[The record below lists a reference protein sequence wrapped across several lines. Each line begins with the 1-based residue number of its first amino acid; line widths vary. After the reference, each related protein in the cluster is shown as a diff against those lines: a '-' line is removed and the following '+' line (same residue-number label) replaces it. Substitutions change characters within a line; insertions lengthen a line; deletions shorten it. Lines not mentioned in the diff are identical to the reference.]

1 VTSRLSAGKD
11 ADNASLAVDRS
22 VEAGRGA
29 KVACIASDATLT
41 YEQLRLQV
49 NRMGHVLRELGVRR
63 EQRVLLVLD
72 DTSAFPIAFL
82 GAIRIGAVPVPVSG
96 RDTADNLRYFV
107 EDSYAEV
114 VVCDAANVPTL
125 QQALEGCDIRYVVRG
140 GAVDDAVDFDSA
152 LATQDGELSALA
164 RTHPDDMAFWLYSSG
179 STGMPKGVVHLHRN
193 VEAICET
200 FAKGVLDIREE
211 DRIFATSKLHHAYAL
226 GNSLWFSLYFGA
238 TAVLLDGPPQPERLL
253 STLCQQRPTVLF
265 SVPALY
271 ALLAGDPSADGALES
286 VRLCVSASAPLPVQT
301 FDRWLG
307 RFGLEIVDGIGST
320 EMLST
325 FCSNRPGEVVPGT
338 TGHAVPGY
346 DLRLT
351 DDSGG
356 VLEGVA
362 VGALEV
368 RGDSCAASYWHQRER
383 AKHSMRGEW
392 FVTGDR
398 YERRQDGNYVYVGR
412 TDDMLKVGGLWVS
425 PVDIELVLAKHP
437 AVAEAGVV
445 GVVVDDHTRIAA
457 VIKCSEGV
465 TGGDELAHA
474 LREWCKERMR
484 DYEYPHIVRF
494 VEELPR
500 TLTGKPQRF
509 KLRELVDQ
517 QVQRQD
523 NSDRHR
529 RLRDLVNDT
538 LRRGKP
544 VKSSGLPGGVDSRQS
559 VAIRDHGDEIGG
571 SEGIDSRKG
580 VSDSEGV
587 DGHEGTDYSVDIGD
601 REDAGAEVKLAARAL
616 SLGLAGAPAHERA
629 RVAIELVC
637 VETASVLDNGSAETV
652 EPQRAFKELGFDSVA
667 AVELR
672 NRLSTAT
679 GLKLPSTLIF
689 DHPTPAGLARHLCLL
704 ATGSEDSSQ
713 MVGGAQTHVD
723 EPIAIIGMSCR
734 YPGGVASPEELWR
747 LVAAGVDAISEFP
760 TERGWQLDRLYNPD
774 PNNLG
779 TSYVRAGGFLHD
791 AAEFDAGF
799 FGISP
804 REAMTIDPQQRL
816 LLEVAWEALEDAE
829 IDPMCLRGTDT
840 GVFAGVMYQ
849 DYGLALSLRSKS
861 PDAEGYALLGS
872 SGSVASGRIAYA
884 FDLEGPAVTVDTA
897 CSSSLVALHLA
908 SQSLRAG
915 ECSLAL
921 AGGVTVMAT
930 PGPFLEY
937 SRQRGLAVDGRC
949 KSFAEAADGT
959 GFSEGVGV
967 VLLERLS
974 DALLNGHSVSA
985 VICGS
990 AVNQDGASNGLTAP
1004 SGPSQERVIRQALA
1018 NAHLSAEDVGVVE
1031 AHGTGTSLGDPIEAH
1046 ALLATYGRDRD
1057 DERPLWLGSV
1067 KSNIGHTQAAAGMA
1081 GVIKMVKAFEHG
1093 LLPKTLHVDEPS
1105 RHVDWSTGGVRL
1117 LTEEVTWR
1125 GDDGPRRAAVSS
1137 FGVSGT
1143 NAHVILEESAW
1154 RDGALASTPTLEDR
1168 IEEGGVAEAVKP
1180 SVGRR
1185 VIDGCGVVPW
1195 ILSGR
1200 GESALR
1206 AQAGRLHRF
1215 VTDSPEVGVGDVGVS
1230 LARRS
1235 MLESRAVI
1243 LGGDRESLAAGVSAV
1258 ESGQSAAHV
1267 ISGATPITGGAGVVL
1282 VFPGQGSQ
1290 WNGMAVRLLDESPV
1304 FAELMQEC
1312 GDALSRYVDWSLDG
1326 VLRGHADMPGL
1337 GRIDVVQPALFAV
1350 MVSLA
1355 GLWRACGVEPA
1366 AVVGHSQGEIAAVH
1380 VSGGLSLDDAARVVA
1395 LRSRLLAR
1403 LAGEGGIVS
1412 VALPVADV
1420 MSRLAQ
1426 WGGRIGL
1433 AGVNGPRSATVSGD
1447 GQALAEFVERCVADD
1462 VRARMVPDTVASHS
1476 ARVDTLHDELC
1487 EMLAPIVPRTGDV
1500 PFYSTVSGGLL
1511 DTGELNAEYWFE
1523 NMRQPVLFEQTTRT
1537 LLDDGFRVFIEASPH
1552 PVVTFGIQETV
1563 DEALGGSS
1571 DVVVGDSMRKGEDGV
1586 GRFLTGLGEVWV
1598 RGVNV
1603 DWGRVL
1609 AGSATKRVGLPSYAF
1624 QRKRFWLDAG
1634 AGVGDVTSI
1643 GLDVVDH
1650 PLLGAGVALGGGGG
1664 WLFAGRISR
1673 EHDAW
1678 LSDRELKGHVL
1689 FPGTGLLDLVLH
1701 AARELGCAAVRD
1713 LALDVPLALPQRG
1726 GVQVQVLVGELEE
1739 GGMRAVSVFSCPQ
1752 EKHGS
1757 LGVDRSWTRNA
1768 FGVLLAEVDEDR
1780 DDVGTFGGVWPPEGA
1795 VGIEIDDLYSRL
1807 ADVGL
1812 DYGGAF
1818 QGLRGVWR
1826 CGEDL
1831 FFETSLPTEHHGG
1844 AVAFTVHPV
1853 LLDAALH
1860 AAVLTSGTGWSPDS
1874 DTSVEFSWG
1883 GVQLGVTCASS
1894 LKIRVSPVE
1903 GGRSGELSIL
1913 AVDESG
1919 ELVVSAR
1926 SLLPSKIALERV
1938 RDVDGGAR
1946 ESLFHLEWAP
1956 VEPEAAGEGSG
1967 DDGHMWAVLGQED
1980 LEIASDL
1987 ERAGAN
1993 FVVYPD
1999 IKALIGALDGGA
2011 ELPAGVLVD
2020 VRALQVDGQGD
2031 SGESLNVIGQAHR
2044 LVHDAL
2050 AVLRDWLADERLAGS
2065 RLVVLSRE
2073 AVRVRPDDGVC
2084 GLPGAGVWGLLRSA
2098 QSENPGCVLLLD
2110 SANGGCVDDYLLRR
2124 ALVSEEPQLAIRDG
2138 KLWAPR
2144 LTRVPATSHEGVTF
2158 GEDAR
2163 SSSPVELVDGTV
2175 LITGGTGH
2183 LGKSVAQHLV
2193 VEHGVRSLVLASL
2206 HGIDAPGATAL
2217 QEQLESCGAQI
2228 QIVACDVSDRNAL
2241 EGLLGRMPIDLPLCG
2256 VVHAAGVYDDA
2267 LIGSL
2272 SEENVERTLTV
2283 KVDAAWHLHELTRER
2298 ELPMFVLFS
2307 STAGTLGGVGQ
2318 AGSAA
2323 ASAFL
2328 DSLATYRRALGHSGI
2343 SIAWSPWEHSDGVRP
2358 GIGSN
2363 NLKSIEQAGMSIL
2376 SSKQGLEIFDLACA
2390 LQEECV
2396 LAACV
2401 DLRVLRTQART
2412 GVLPVLMNGL
2422 AGVPRRRGGQHG
2434 WTLERRLASV
2444 SEADRERVTLDLVR
2458 GQVALVLGH
2467 DSAEEVDPRRAFK
2480 ELGFDSLAAVEL
2492 RNRLNVA
2499 TGLRLPATLAFDYP
2513 TSTAVCGYL
2522 LSSVIGEQAKAGSV
2536 LSRVGLDEPIA
2547 IVGMS
2552 CRYPGGVSSPQDL
2565 WELLAEGADVTSSF
2579 PSDRGWD
2586 LERLYDPDPEHPG
2599 TSYTCEGGFLDDVGG
2614 FDADFFGISP
2624 REALAMDPQQRL
2636 LLEAAWEALEDAGV
2650 DPLSLRGSHT
2660 GVYVGISSSD
2670 YENGLS
2676 ELASASLAGYRL
2688 TGGASSV
2695 ASGRVSYT
2703 LGLEGPAVSVD
2714 TACSSSLVA
2723 LHLACGALRSGECSL
2738 ALGGGVTVM
2747 SSPAA
2752 YVEFS
2757 AQRALAPDGRCKSF
2771 AAGADGVGWSEGV
2784 GMVLLERLS
2793 DARRRGHQVLAVVR
2807 GSAVNQDG
2815 ASNGLTAPNGPSQQR
2830 VIVQALANARLSAG
2844 QVDVVEAH
2852 GTGTTLGDPIEAQA
2866 LLATYG
2872 RDRGDRPPLWL
2883 GSVKSN
2889 IGHSAAAAGV
2899 AGVIKMVMA
2908 MRHGVL
2914 PRTLHVEEPTREV
2927 DWSSGAVSLLTEQV
2941 PWGCNGEARRA
2952 GVSSFGVS
2960 GTNAHLILEEAPI
2973 ESVGSSTVANVELD
2987 YRDVE
2992 QDELSVGKGGLSVEK
3007 PVAVLGDAGADSDGG
3022 CEIVVPWVLAGRSEG
3037 ALRAQAQR
3045 VREYLTQVSEIC
3057 VGDIGVSLAGRSAF
3071 EHRAVVVGSR
3081 DDLLTGLDAV
3091 AAGKPV
3097 AGVSRGVSELGG
3109 LDRVAFVFPGQ
3120 GSQWRG
3126 MAVELLDQSPAFA
3139 KYLSECGEALSLYVD
3154 WSVEGV
3160 LRGEDS
3166 EPGLERI
3173 DVVQPA
3179 LFAVMVALAGLW
3191 RTCGVE
3197 PAAVVGHSQ
3206 GEIAA
3211 AYVAGGLSLEDAA
3224 RVVALRSRILAGLS
3238 GKGGIVSVALPAA
3251 ETMRRLERW
3260 EGRLELAGVN
3270 GPSSVTVSGD
3280 DQALAALVEECV
3292 AEEVRARLI
3301 ADTVA
3306 SHSPRVDEF
3315 REELCEALGSI
3326 TPSRG
3331 DVPFYSTVTGRL
3343 LDMSELDGEYWFRNM
3358 RQPVL
3363 FEPATRSLLH
3373 DGCRGFIEVSPHPV
3387 LTFGIG
3393 ETADEMLEDTS
3404 SVLAVGSLHRESGG
3418 VERFLHALGG
3428 AWTGGVHV
3436 DWARVFAGS
3445 EAQRVWLPP
3454 YAFQREHFWLTAA
3467 DRGTGD
3473 MASAGQASAGHPML
3487 GAAVTLAKDD
3497 GWLFT
3502 GRLSSRS
3509 QPWLVEH
3516 AVMGTALLPATVFL
3530 ELALH
3535 VGGRLEC
3542 GTVEELTLESPLVL
3556 DEHRAVQLQIAV
3568 DGLEDSGV
3576 RQIGIYSRV
3585 EDISDDGQLVENT
3598 WTLHASGVLSAG
3610 EGVVDRML
3618 AQERA
3623 AALADASWPPADA
3636 EEVMLDGLYDE
3647 LLGMGIEYGP
3657 AFQGLRGAWRRA
3669 GEVFAEVVLSEEQ
3682 RHDAASFGMH
3692 PILLGIALQATGVVT
3707 PDGLGVALHGWP
3719 GADPSINGTEAEHG
3733 LRLPFCWNG
3742 VELYAAGASSLRV
3755 RLSLLDDSSVS
3766 VVMADMD
3773 GNLVAAVNS
3782 LLSRPLSS
3790 ESLLSAG
3797 GGYRE
3802 SLFSVEWTPIS
3813 VDQLVGDG
3821 CAEWVVL
3828 GKEDSRVFQD
3838 IDGGDVKITAHR
3850 SLSVYNDALDRHA
3863 DSPGTVLLDVHDM
3876 LADVDGELLTG
3887 ELDACESGRTPV
3899 SAAAA
3904 DQGAESLGRAV
3915 EDGLADRVSDAVCG
3929 VLRVMQEWLSDERF
3943 KRDRLAIVT
3952 RGALSTLPDGG
3963 ISGLDGSGVW
3973 GLVRSAQSENP
3984 DRFLLVDLEDRGERN
3999 HEDHSWLHTLLS
4011 AAVACGES
4019 QVAIRD
4025 GSLLV
4030 GRLKRVKLD
4039 HGVVDSRGSEAPASP
4054 DARGTVLITG
4064 GTGGLGSLL
4073 AKHLVCEHGVQSLVL
4088 VSRRGSDAPGAME
4101 LQQEL
4106 ESFGAR
4112 VQIVACD
4119 VCDPVAVRHLLE
4131 QMPSD
4136 FPLQGIVH
4144 AAGTRANGVIS
4155 SLVRES
4161 VETVLDPKVRGAW
4174 NLHHLTKH
4182 LDLSMFVLFSSVAGT
4197 MGFPGQGNYSAAN
4210 SFLDALA
4217 AYRRSH
4223 GLAGTSIAWGY
4234 WDQSSEVSDELDE
4247 ADLARVARQ
4256 GVLPISPEEGLGLFD
4271 SAQAASAAALVAMR
4285 LDTATARAQA
4295 REGLLPN
4302 LMSDLVRVSTRRT
4315 ADTASLTS
4323 RLAVTPVAER
4333 ESVVLDLV
4341 RGEIAIVLGHSFP
4354 GAIDP
4359 NRAFKDLGFDSLASV
4374 ELRNRLNTITGLR
4387 LPATVAFD
4395 HPNTTILTR
4404 YLLEQAGSVEQ
4415 RRPSLPSR
4423 SGASGEDLV
4432 AIVGMSCRYPGG
4444 VRSSQDL
4451 WELVSGARDAIGEF
4465 PTDRGWDLERL
4476 FDPDP
4481 DHLGTSYAR
4490 QGGFV
4495 YDIAEFDAGFF
4506 GISPREA
4513 LAMDA
4518 QQRLL
4523 LEASWEAVESA
4534 DIDPATLRGSQ
4545 TGVFTGVT
4553 YHDYGAGTQASRRD
4567 LEGYIATGVAGSV
4580 ASGRVA
4586 YVFGLEG
4593 PAITV
4598 DTACSSSLV
4607 ALHWACHS
4615 LRSGESTF
4623 ALAGGV
4629 TVLSSPAPFLEF
4641 SRQRGLAVNGRCKA
4655 FGAGA
4660 DGIGFSEGVGVL
4672 LLERLSDARR
4682 NDHRVLALIRGSA
4695 INQDGASNGLTAP
4708 NGPSQERVIRQA
4720 LVNAG
4725 LSTTDV
4731 DVVEAHGTG
4740 TSLGD
4745 PIEAQALLT
4754 TYGRDRLGRSPL
4766 WLGSVKSNIGH
4777 TQAASGVAGVIKM
4790 VKALEHGMLPR
4801 TLHADEPSQHVDWS
4815 AGAVSLLTREMPWE
4829 RNDAPRRAGVSSFG
4843 LSGTNAHVI
4852 LEEPPLHATMA
4863 ERTGVQEPAALK
4875 AEVDAVVPWVVSGR
4889 GVGGLS
4895 GQAGRLVEFLGSEYG
4910 VDGGAGDVG
4919 LSLAHRPV
4927 FEDRAVVVGSDWD
4940 ALVGGLRAMAAGD
4953 SGLGVLS
4960 GRAADGGTAFL
4971 FTGQGSQRVGMGR
4984 GLYEV
4989 FGVFKDAF
4997 DEVCAGFDGS
5007 LGCSLADVV
5016 FGVDGV
5022 DDGSGPE
5029 RLDGTLFAQCALFA
5043 LEVALFR
5050 QVECWGVS
5058 PDFLAGHSIGE
5069 IVAAHVAGVF
5079 SLVDACAVVAARGR
5093 LMGSV
5098 DANGAMVSVDA
5109 SEAEVVESLA
5119 GFEGRVGIAGV
5130 NGPRSVVVSGD
5141 EDAVLA
5147 VAEGWREREYRTKRL
5162 RVSHAFHSP
5171 HMDVV
5176 LEEFAEIL
5184 GGLSFGSP
5192 SIPIV
5197 SNLTGVVVSAEELAS
5212 VDYWVRHVRE
5222 PVRWLDGMQWLADRG
5237 VSKFLELGPD
5247 GVLSGMTRECLDY
5260 YLRSGDRV
5268 EHERLRIEGEG
5279 SPGKGE
5285 ELGSGSVVCAS
5296 ALRRE
5301 RPEAESLYSALGEL
5315 WVRGVGVDWAG
5326 VFDGH
5331 GFGRVGLPSYA
5342 FQRER
5347 YWLSGGDG
5355 RAEDVRSVGL
5365 GSVDHQLLGAVVRLA
5380 DGEGRVFSGR
5390 VSLGD
5395 DEWLADHTVMGDVLF
5410 PATGFLDLVLSA
5422 GREVGCGVLREL
5434 VLEAPLVFTGNDRM
5448 RLQVTLGEPQQD
5460 GARPVGVFSCPETAS
5475 DVLDEGLV
5483 DPERWTRHASGVLSH
5498 SDVEHDDLAWQDV
5511 FGHVWPPEGSSKIQ
5525 TGDLYESLMAI
5536 GLDYGP
5542 VFKGLTAAWRRGDE
5556 VFCEVHLPGEYAGH
5570 AGSFAVHPALLDSS
5584 LHAAGLLNSGGWEI
5598 DRANES
5604 ANVQLPFAWE
5614 NVRLGVLGASALRV
5628 RLSVP
5633 PSTDSAEDDAGTLD
5647 HASQAGGVLSL
5658 VACDETGRLV
5668 VSVGSLLTR
5677 AVSQEELR
5685 VAQGRPSE
5693 SLFNVRWTPLQPKN
5707 GIERERIGAVD
5718 WVLLG
5723 GDEGPL
5729 AKTLRDGGTTVCS
5742 YSDLGALVNGT
5753 IGSGELA
5760 PKVVLVD
5767 INGEFADDPNGDEGR
5782 PSCEGVIDAARK
5794 ILCGTLSI
5802 LQDWFADDRFA
5813 ESRLVL
5819 VSNEAVAVHEEDQL
5833 AGLSGSGVWG
5843 MVRSVQSE
5851 HPERLVLVD
5860 VDLRCGGYE
5869 SRGGPLGALLDTA
5882 LASGEPQLAIR
5893 QGSLSV
5899 PRLARVE
5906 ELDRGLAG
5914 GMEHVLRRDGD
5925 DIPHELGCD
5934 CSVLVTGG
5942 TGGLGA
5948 LVARHLVVEHRV
5960 GCVVL
5965 ASRSGLDAPGAR
5977 ELEAEL
5983 VELGARVLV
5992 IACDVSKRDVV
6003 QGLLKQVPA
6012 EFPLR
6017 GVVHVA
6023 GTLADGVIGSLTSE
6037 SVERVLA
6044 PKADAAWH
6052 LHELTESMGLCMFVL
6067 FSSGAGTMGAPGQS
6081 NYAAANAFLDSLA
6094 VYRRIRGLAGTS
6106 IAWGLWEQAGGM
6118 TSGLGEGDMTRLAR
6132 TGVVGFSVAEGLEL
6146 FDAAYRT
6153 NEPALVAARFDRRML
6168 HANARAGM
6176 LPRVLCGLVRIPI
6189 ESVVAG
6195 DSLTQRLAGMSET
6208 ERESTIFELV
6218 RREVATVLGY
6228 SSAAM
6233 VDPRIAFKDLG
6244 FDSLAAVELRN
6255 RLNAITGRGLPATL
6269 IFDYPTTIVLA
6280 LHLRDELMGVSREDS
6295 VTTEEAAIRRTLA
6308 SIPLDRLRK
6317 AGLLEILLQ
6326 LSNPDDTTEL
6336 GVATD
6341 SPEAVD
6347 AMDVEDLVI
6356 AATRGSA
6363 GESQ

>member
-1 VTSRLSAGKD
+1 MTLRPSANKTT
-11 ADNASLAVDRS
+11 DNASLAVDRN

-29 KVACIASDATLT
+29 KVAYVASDATLT
-41 YEQLRLQV
+41 YEQLCLQV
-49 NRMGHVLRELGVRR
+49 NRMGHALRELGVRR

-72 DTSAFPIAFL
+72 DTTAFPIAFL
-82 GAIRIGAVPVPVSG
+82 GAMRIGAVPVPVSG
-96 RDTADNLRYFV
+96 RDTTDNLRYFV

-114 VVCDAANVPTL
+114 VVCDAASVPTL
-125 QQALEGCDIRYVVRG
+125 RQALEGHDVRYVARG
-140 GAVDDAVDFDSA
+140 GATEGVVDFDSA
-152 LATQDGELSALA
+152 LAAQDGELSAVA
-164 RTHPDDMAFWLYSSG
+164 STHPDDMAFWLYSSG
-179 STGMPKGVVHLHRN
+179 STGVPKGVVHLHRN

-200 FAKGVLDIREE
+200 FARCVLEISEQ

-238 TAVLLDGPPQPERLL
+238 TSVLLDGPPQPERLL
-253 STLCQQRPTVLF
+253 RTLRERQPTVLF

-271 ALLAGDPSADGALES
+271 SLLTGDPSADGALES

-301 FDRWLG
+301 FDRWRE

-338 TGHAVPGY
+338 TGQAVPGY
-346 DLRLT
+346 ELRLT
-351 DDSGG
+351 DDSGA
-356 VLEGVA
+356 VLEGAA
-362 VGALEV
+362 VGALEI
-368 RGDSCAASYWHQRER
+368 RGDSCAACYWHQQEK

-392 FVTGDR
+392 FVSGDR
-398 YERRQDGNYVYVGR
+398 YERREDGNYVYVGR

-425 PVDIELVLAKHP
+425 PVDIECVLAEHP
-437 AVAEAGVV
+437 AVAEVGVV
-445 GVVVDDHTRIAA
+445 GVVIDDHTRIAA
-457 VIKCSEGV
+457 VVKCSEG
-465 TGGDELAHA
+465 TSGGDELGHT

-509 KLRELVDQ
+509 KLRELVEQ
-517 QVQRQD
+517 QLQRRD
-523 NSDRHR
+523 DSVRPR
-529 RLRDLVNDT
+529 RLRDFVNDT
-538 LRRGKP
+538 LRRGK
-544 VKSSGLPGGVDSRQS
+544 S
-559 VAIRDHGDEIGG
+559 VASAVGSGVADSGQPVAARDH
-571 SEGIDSRKG
+571 S
-580 VSDSEGV
+580 
-587 DGHEGTDYSVDIGD
+587 
-601 REDAGAEVKLAARAL
+601 EDAGAEDDDVGVEIEPVTGAFSA
-616 SLGLAGAPAHERA
+616 GLAGAPAHERA
-629 RVAIELVC
+629 RVTIELVC
-637 VETASVLDNGSAETV
+637 AETAGVLGQDRVDTV
-652 EPQRAFKELGFDSVA
+652 DPQRAFKELGFDSVA

-672 NRLSTAT
+672 NRLSAAT
-679 GLKLPSTLIF
+679 GLELLSTLVF
-689 DHPTPAGLARHLCLL
+689 DHPTPAELARELCRLVDGFEPD
-704 ATGSEDSSQ
+704 TQTVE
-713 MVGGAQTHVD
+713 GANTHTD
-723 EPIAIIGMSCR
+723 EPIAIVGMSCR
-734 YPGGVASPEELWR
+734 YPGGVSSPEDLWR
-747 LVAAGVDAISEFP
+747 LVESGTDAISEFP
-760 TERGWQLDRLYNPD
+760 TERGWPLDNLYDPDPDRL
-774 PNNLG
+774 G
-779 TSYVRAGGFLHD
+779 RSYVCTGGFLHD
-791 AAEFDAGF
+791 AAEFDADF

-816 LLEVAWEALEDAE
+816 LLEAAWEAFEDGE
-829 IDPMCLRGTDT
+829 IDPVGLRGTDT

-849 DYGLALSLRSKS
+849 DYGLALSLRSKDS
-861 PDAEGYALLGS
+861 EAEGYALLGS
-872 SGSVASGRIAYA
+872 SASVASGRIAYA
-884 FDLEGPAVTVDTA
+884 FDLGGPAVTVDTA

-908 SQSLRAG
+908 GQSLRSG

-937 SRQRGLAVDGRC
+937 SRQRGLAADGRC
-949 KSFAEAADGT
+949 KSFAQAADGT
-959 GFSEGVGV
+959 GFSEGVGL

-974 DALLNGHSVSA
+974 DALLNGHRVLA
-985 VICGS
+985 VMRGS

-1018 NAHLSAEDVGVVE
+1018 NAGLSVDDVGVVE

-1046 ALLATYGRDRD
+1046 ALLATYGRNRD
-1057 DERPLWLGSV
+1057 GERPLWLGSV
-1067 KSNIGHTQAAAGMA
+1067 KSNIGHSQAAAGVA

-1105 RHVDWSTGGVRL
+1105 RHVDWSRGGVRL
-1117 LTEEVTWR
+1117 LTEEVVWR
-1125 GDDGPRRAAVSS
+1125 GEDGPRRAAVSS

-1143 NAHVILEESAW
+1143 NAHVILEEPT
-1154 RDGALASTPTLEDR
+1154 RGETLLASAPTREDR
-1168 IEEGGVAEAVKP
+1168 TEEGDAVE
-1180 SVGRR
+1180 SVGLGFR
-1185 VIDGCGVVPW
+1185 VIGRRDVVPW
-1195 ILSGR
+1195 VLSAR
-1200 GESALR
+1200 GGSALR
-1206 AQAGRLHRF
+1206 AQAERLRRF
-1215 VTDSPEVGVGDVGVS
+1215 VVSNPEVGTGEVAAS

-1235 MLESRAVI
+1235 TLENRAVV
-1243 LGGDRESLAAGVSAV
+1243 LGDARESLVAGVSAV
-1258 ESGQSAAHV
+1258 ENGQSAAGV
-1267 ISGATPITGGAGVVL
+1267 LSGAASIADGAGVVQ

-1290 WNGMAVRLLDESPV
+1290 WNGMAVGLLDESPV
-1304 FAELMQEC
+1304 FAKLMREC
-1312 GDALSRYVDWSLDG
+1312 AEALSRHVDWSLED
-1326 VLRGHADMPGL
+1326 VLRGRVNAPGL
-1337 GRIDVVQPALFAV
+1337 DRIDVVQPALFAV

-1380 VSGGLSLDDAARVVA
+1380 ISGGLSLDDAACVVA

-1412 VALPVADV
+1412 VALPVADLT
-1420 MSRLAQ
+1420 SRLDR
-1426 WGGRIGL
+1426 WEGRIGL
-1433 AGVNGPRSATVSGD
+1433 AGVNGPTSVTVSGD
-1447 GQALAEFVERCVADD
+1447 EHALAEFVEACVADG
-1462 VRARMVPDTVASHS
+1462 VRARVVPDTVASHS
-1476 ARVDTLHDELC
+1476 ARVDRFHDELC
-1487 EMLAPIVPRTGDV
+1487 EILATIKPRSGDV

-1511 DTGELNAEYWFE
+1511 DTSELDAEYWFE
-1523 NMRQPVLFEQTTRT
+1523 NMRRPVLFEQATRA
-1537 LLDDGFRVFIEASPH
+1537 LLEDGFRVFLEASPH
-1552 PVVTFGIQETV
+1552 PVLTFGIEETV
-1563 DEALGGSS
+1563 EEALGDPSS
-1571 DVVVGDSMRKGEDGV
+1571 VVVGDSLRKGEDGV
-1586 GRFLTGLGEVWV
+1586 ERFLSSLSGLWV
-1598 RGVNV
+1598 RGVSV
-1603 DWGRVL
+1603 DWGRTL
-1609 AGSATKRVGLPSYAF
+1609 AGSATKRVDLPSYAF
-1624 QRKRFWLDAG
+1624 QRKRFWLDVG
-1634 AGVGDVTSI
+1634 AAVGDVTSI
-1643 GLDVVDH
+1643 GLDVVNH
-1650 PLLGAGVALGGGGG
+1650 PLLGAGVRLGGGGG

-1673 EHDAW
+1673 EDDAW
-1678 LSDRELKGHVL
+1678 LSERELEGHVL

-1701 AARELGCAAVRD
+1701 AACEMGCAAVRD
-1713 LALDVPLALPQRG
+1713 LALDVPLALPERG
-1726 GVQVQVLVGELEE
+1726 GVQVQVLVGEIEE
-1739 GGMRAVSVFSCPQ
+1739 DGTRPVSVFSCPQ
-1752 EKHGS
+1752 RGHGG
-1757 LGVDRSWTRNA
+1757 LGVDGGWTRNA
-1768 FGVLLAEVDEDR
+1768 FGVLLAEVDEDH
-1780 DDVGTFGGVWPPEGA
+1780 DDVETFGGVWPPEGA
-1795 VGIEIDDLYSRL
+1795 VEIEIDDLYSRL
-1807 ADVGL
+1807 ADSGL
-1812 DYGGAF
+1812 DYGEAF
-1818 QGLRGVWR
+1818 QGLRGAWR
-1826 CGEDL
+1826 RGEDL
-1831 FFETSLPTEHHGG
+1831 FFETSLPTERHGG
-1844 AVAFTVHPV
+1844 AATFTVHPV

-1860 AAVLTSGTGWSPDS
+1860 AAALTSGTGWSPDS
-1874 DTSVEFSWG
+1874 DAPVEFSWG
-1883 GVQLGVTCASS
+1883 GVQLGVACASS
-1894 LKIRVSPVE
+1894 LKIRVSPGE
-1903 GGRSGELSIL
+1903 TRRGGELSML
-1913 AVDESG
+1913 AVDQGG
-1919 ELVVSAR
+1919 ELVASVR
-1926 SLLPSKIALERV
+1926 SLLPNKVALERV
-1938 RDVDGGAR
+1938 RGVDGGAR
-1946 ESLFHLEWAP
+1946 ESLFHLEWAL
-1956 VEPEAAGEGSG
+1956 VEPGAVSEGSG
-1967 DDGHMWAVLGQED
+1967 DYGHTWAVLGQGD
-1980 LEIASDL
+1980 LEIARDL
-1987 ERAGAN
+1987 ESAGTN

-1999 IKALIGALDGGA
+1999 IKALTGALDSGA

-2020 VRALQVDGQGD
+2020 ARAPRVDEQGD
-2031 SGESLNVIGQAHR
+2031 SGESLNVVGQAHQ
-2044 LVHDAL
+2044 LVHGVL

-2065 RLVVLSRE
+2065 RLVVLSSD
-2073 AVRVRPDDGVC
+2073 AVRVRPEDDVR

-2098 QSENPGCVLLLD
+2098 QSENPGCALLLD
-2110 SANGGCVDDYLLRR
+2110 SANAGCVEDHLLRR
-2124 ALVSEEPQLAIRDG
+2124 ALTSEEPQLAIRDG

-2144 LTRVPATSHEGVTF
+2144 LARALVASNEGVTLD
-2158 GEDAR
+2158 GSVR
-2163 SSSPVELVDGTV
+2163 SFSPVDLVDGTI
-2175 LITGGTGH
+2175 LITGGTGR
-2183 LGKSVAQHLV
+2183 LGKAVARHLV
-2193 VEHGVRSLVLASL
+2193 VEHGVRNLVLASL
-2206 HGIDAPGATAL
+2206 HGSDAPGATEL
-2217 QEQLESCGAQI
+2217 QEQLEPHGAQV
-2228 QIVACDVSDRNAL
+2228 QIVACDVSDRDAL
-2241 EGLLGRMPIDLPLCG
+2241 EELLARMPVDLPLCG
-2256 VVHAAGVYDDA
+2256 VVHAAGVYDDG

-2272 SEENVERTLTV
+2272 SEGSVERTFAVT
-2283 KVDAAWHLHELTRER
+2283 VDAAWHLHELTWEM

-2307 STAGTLGGVGQ
+2307 SAAGTLGGVGQ
-2318 AGSAA
+2318 GGRAA

-2328 DSLATYRRALGHSGI
+2328 DSLAAYRRALGHTGI
-2343 SIAWSPWEHSDGVRP
+2343 SIAWSPWEHSDDVRAST
-2358 GIGSN
+2358 GSN
-2363 NLKSIEQAGMSIL
+2363 NLKSIERVGMSPL
-2376 SSKQGLEIFDLACA
+2376 SSVQGLKIFDLACA
-2390 LQEECV
+2390 SGEEFV
-2396 LAACV
+2396 LAASV
-2401 DLRVLRTQART
+2401 ELGVLRAQART

-2422 AGVPRRRGGQHG
+2422 ARVPRRRVGQHG

-2444 SEADRERVTLDLVR
+2444 SEADRERVTLNLVR
-2458 GQVALVLGH
+2458 SHVALVLGH
-2467 DSAEEVDPRRAFK
+2467 DSAEAIDPRRAFK

-2522 LSSVIGEQAKAGSV
+2522 LSNVTGAPAKAGNA
-2536 LSRVGLDEPIA
+2536 LSTVELDEPVA

-2565 WELLAEGADVTSSF
+2565 WELLADGTDIISPF

-2660 GVYVGISSSD
+2660 GVYIGISSSD

-2695 ASGRVSYT
+2695 ASGRVSYA

-2738 ALGGGVTVM
+2738 ALAGGVTVM

-2771 AAGADGVGWSEGV
+2771 AEGADGVGWSEGV

-2830 VIVQALANARLSAG
+2830 VIVQALANARLSAS

-2872 RDRGDRPPLWL
+2872 RDRGGRPPLWL

-2908 MRHGVL
+2908 MRYGVL

-2941 PWGCNGEARRA
+2941 PWGANGELRRA

-2960 GTNAHLILEEAPI
+2960 GTNAHMILEEAPS
-2973 ESVGSSTVANVELD
+2973 ESVVGSSTVANAEPYDRNVE
-2987 YRDVE
+2987 
-2992 QDELSVGKGGLSVEK
+2992 KGGISADRKRLPVEE
-3007 PVAVLGDAGADSDGG
+3007 PLAVLGSADADPNDG
-3022 CEIVVPWVLAGRSEG
+3022 CEIDVVPWVLAGRSEG
-3037 ALRAQAQR
+3037 ALRAQAR
-3045 VREYLTQVSEIC
+3045 RLREYLTQAPDIC
-3057 VGDIGVSLAGRSAF
+3057 VEDIGVSLAGRSAF
-3071 EHRAVVVGSR
+3071 EHRAVVVGSGGG
-3081 DDLLTGLDAV
+3081 LLAGLDAV
-3091 AAGKPV
+3091 AAGEPT
-3097 AGVSRGVSELGG
+3097 AGVSRGVAELGG
-3109 LDRVAFVFPGQ
+3109 LDRVVFVFPGQ

-3139 KYLSECGEALSLYVD
+3139 SYMSECDEALSRYVD

-3160 LRGEDS
+3160 LRGEDG

-3211 AYVAGGLSLEDAA
+3211 AYVAGGLSLENAA
-3224 RVVALRSRILAGLS
+3224 RVVALRSRILSGLS
-3238 GKGGIVSVALPAA
+3238 GKGGIASVALPAA

-3260 EGRLELAGVN
+3260 EGRLELAGIN

-3280 DQALAALVEECV
+3280 DQALVVFVEECV
-3292 AEEVRARLI
+3292 AENVRARLI

-3315 REELCEALGSI
+3315 REELCEALNSI
-3326 TPSRG
+3326 EPSCG
-3331 DVPFYSTVTGRL
+3331 DVPFYSTVTGQL

-3363 FEPATRSLLH
+3363 FEPATRSLVN
-3373 DGCRGFIEVSPHPV
+3373 DGCRRFIEISPHPV

-3393 ETADEMLEDTS
+3393 ETLDEVLEDTS
-3404 SVLAVGSLHRESGG
+3404 GVLAVGSLHRESGG
-3418 VERFLHALGG
+3418 VERFLHALGE
-3428 AWTGGVHV
+3428 AWTGGIHV
-3436 DWARVFAGS
+3436 DWARVFTGS

-3454 YAFQREHFWLTAA
+3454 YAFQRENFWLTAA
-3467 DRGTGD
+3467 DLGAGD
-3473 MASAGQASAGHPML
+3473 MVSAGQASVDHPIL
-3487 GAAVTLAKDD
+3487 GAVVTLAKDG

-3502 GRLSSRS
+3502 GRLSTRS
-3509 QPWLVEH
+3509 QPWLAEH

-3568 DGLEDSGV
+3568 GGLEDSGV

-3585 EDISDDGQLVENT
+3585 EDASDDAQLVEDS
-3598 WTLHASGVLSAG
+3598 WTLHASGVLSAC

-3636 EEVMLDGLYDE
+3636 EEVELDGLYDE
-3647 LLGMGIEYGP
+3647 LLDMGIEYGP

-3682 RHDAASFGMH
+3682 QHDAASFGIH
-3692 PILLGIALQATGVVT
+3692 PVLMGIALQATGVVT
-3707 PDGLGVALHGWP
+3707 SDGLGVTLRGWP
-3719 GADPSINGTEAEHG
+3719 GADPSDSSADAEHG

-3742 VELYAAGASSLRV
+3742 VELYATGESSLRV
-3755 RLSLLDDSSVS
+3755 RLSRVDDSAVS
-3766 VVMADMD
+3766 VVMADKD

-3802 SLFSVEWTPIS
+3802 SLFSVEWTPIAM
-3813 VDQLVGDG
+3813 DQLVGDG
-3821 CAEWVVL
+3821 GAEWVVL

-3838 IDGGDVKITAHR
+3838 IDGGDVKITAYR
-3850 SLSVYNDALDRHA
+3850 NLSAYSDALDRRM
-3863 DSPGTVLLDVHDM
+3863 DSIRTVLLDVNDM
-3876 LADVDGELLTG
+3876 LDYADGELLAG
-3887 ELDACESGRTPV
+3887 GFDVCESGATAV

-3904 DQGAESLGRAV
+3904 DRGAESSGSAV
-3915 EDGLADRVSDAVCG
+3915 GGSLANRVSDAVCG
-3929 VLRVMQEWLSDERF
+3929 VLGVMQEWLSDERF
-3943 KRDRLAIVT
+3943 AEDRLVIVT
-3952 RGALSTLPDGG
+3952 RGALSTLRNGG

-3984 DRFLLVDLEDRGERN
+3984 DRFLLVDLEDRCERN
-3999 HEDHSWLHTLLS
+3999 HEDCSWLHRLLN
-4011 AAVACGES
+4011 AAMTSGES

-4025 GSLLV
+4025 ETLLV

-4039 HGVVDSRGSEAPASP
+4039 HVTVGSGSSQAPAST

-4073 AKHLVCEHGVQSLVL
+4073 AKHLVCERGVQSLVL
-4088 VSRRGSDAPGAME
+4088 VSRRGSDAPGAMG

-4106 ESFGAR
+4106 ESFGAHVR
-4112 VQIVACD
+4112 ILACD
-4119 VCDPVAVRHLLE
+4119 VCDPEAVRHLLE
-4131 QMPSD
+4131 QVPSD

-4144 AAGTRANGVIS
+4144 AAGTRENGVIS
-4155 SLVRES
+4155 SLTRDGI
-4161 VETVLDPKVRGAW
+4161 ETVLDPKVRGAW
-4174 NLHHLTKH
+4174 NLHDLTKH
-4182 LDLSMFVLFSSVAGT
+4182 LDLSMFVVFSSVAGT

-4217 AYRRSH
+4217 AYRQSH
-4223 GLAGTSIAWGY
+4223 DLAGTSIAWGY

-4271 SAQAASAAALVAMR
+4271 SAQAVGAAALVAMR
-4285 LDTATARAQA
+4285 LDTVTARAQA

-4302 LMSDLVRVSTRRT
+4302 LMFDLVRVPTRRT
-4315 ADTASLTS
+4315 VDTSSLAS

-4341 RGEIAIVLGHSFP
+4341 RGEIAIVLGHSSL

-4423 SGASGEDLV
+4423 SDAGGEDLV

-4444 VRSSQDL
+4444 VRSPQDL
-4451 WELVSGARDAIGEF
+4451 WELVAGARDAIGEF

-4490 QGGFV
+4490 QGGFI

-4553 YHDYGAGTQASRRD
+4553 YHDYGAGTQASRGD

-4655 FGAGA
+4655 FGVGA

-4720 LVNAG
+4720 LVNSG
-4725 LSTTDV
+4725 LSTSDV
-4731 DVVEAHGTG
+4731 DAVEAHGTG

-4754 TYGRDRLGRSPL
+4754 TYGRDRLDKPPL

-4790 VKALEHGMLPR
+4790 VKALEHGILPR

-4829 RNDAPRRAGVSSFG
+4829 RNGVPRRAGVSSFG

-4852 LEEPPLHATMA
+4852 LEEPPLHAVMA
-4863 ERTGVQEPAALK
+4863 ERTRVREPGEPEIDAAD
-4875 AEVDAVVPWVVSGR
+4875 VDVVVPWVVSGR
-4889 GVGGLS
+4889 GSGGLT
-4895 GQAGRLVEFLGSEYG
+4895 GQAGRLVEFLDDGRG
-4910 VDGGAGDVG
+4910 IDGGIGEVG
-4919 LSLAHRPV
+4919 LSLARRPL
-4927 FEDRAVVVGSDWD
+4927 FEDRAVVVGGDWD
-4940 ALVGGLRAMAAGD
+4940 GLVDGLGVVAAGD
-4953 SGLGVLS
+4953 SGLGVLR
-4960 GRAADGGTAFL
+4960 GRVADGGTAFL

-4989 FGVFKDAF
+4989 FGVFRDAF
-4997 DEVCAGFDGS
+4997 DEVCAGFDGW
-5007 LGCSLADVV
+5007 LGCSLTDVIFGAD
-5016 FGVDGV
+5016 GIGD
-5022 DDGSGPE
+5022 GPE
-5029 RLDGTLFAQCALFA
+5029 RLDETLFAQCALFA

-5050 QVECWGVS
+5050 QVEYWGVC
-5058 PDFLAGHSIGE
+5058 PDFVAGHSIGE

-5079 SLVDACAVVAARGR
+5079 SLVDACALVAARGR
-5093 LMGSV
+5093 LMGKVGTS
-5098 DANGAMVSVDA
+5098 GAMVSVEA
-5109 SEAEVVESLA
+5109 SEGEVIKSLV
-5119 GFEGRVGIAGV
+5119 GFEGRVGVAGV

-5141 EDAVLA
+5141 EDAVLK
-5147 VAEGWREREYRTKRL
+5147 VAEEWRERGFRTKRL
-5162 RVSHAFHSP
+5162 RVSHAFHSS

-5197 SNLTGVVVSAEELAS
+5197 SNLTGVVASTEELCS

-5222 PVRWLDGMQWLADRG
+5222 PVRWLDDVRWLADRG

-5247 GVLSGMTRECLDY
+5247 SVLSGMTRECVDD
-5260 YLRSGDRV
+5260 YLRNGDRG
-5268 EHERLRIEGEG
+5268 ELERSCAEGDDFR
-5279 SPGKGE
+5279 GE
-5285 ELGSGSVVCAS
+5285 DEALGIGSVACVS

-5301 RPEAESLYSALGEL
+5301 RSEVESLYRALGEL
-5315 WVRGVGVDWAG
+5315 WVCGVGVDWVG
-5326 VFDGH
+5326 VLDGH

-5355 RAEDVRSVGL
+5355 RVEDVRSVGL

-5380 DGEGRVFSGR
+5380 AGEGMVFSGR

-5395 DEWLADHTVMGDVLF
+5395 EGWLADHTVMGSVLF
-5410 PATGFLDLVLSA
+5410 PATGFLDLALSA
-5422 GREVGCGVLREL
+5422 GREVGCEVVREL
-5434 VLEAPLVFTGNDRM
+5434 VLEAPLVLTGNDHVRI
-5448 RLQVTLGEPQQD
+5448 QVTLGEPQQD
-5460 GARPVGVFSCPETAS
+5460 GTRSVGVFSSPETAS
-5475 DVLDEGLV
+5475 EMLDEGLA
-5483 DPERWTRHASGVLSH
+5483 DREQWTRHASGVLSQG
-5498 SDVEHDDLAWQDV
+5498 DVGHDGFAWRDV
-5511 FGHVWPPEGSSKIQ
+5511 LGSTDRDSHVWPPEGSIKIE
-5525 TGDLYESLMAI
+5525 TDDLYESLMTI

-5542 VFKGLTAAWRRGDE
+5542 VFKGLTAAWRRENE
-5556 VFCEVHLPGEYAGH
+5556 VFCEVRLPGEYVGH

-5598 DRANES
+5598 DRADES
-5604 ANVQLPFAWE
+5604 ADVRLPFAWE
-5614 NVRLGVLGASALRV
+5614 HVRLGTLGASALRV

-5633 PSTDSAEDDAGTLD
+5633 QDTSSVEDDVGTLD
-5647 HASQAGGVLSL
+5647 HARQAGGALSL
-5658 VACDETGRLV
+5658 VAFDEAGRLV
-5668 VSVGSLLTR
+5668 LSVGSLLTR
-5677 AVSQEELR
+5677 AVSQGDLR
-5685 VAQGRPSE
+5685 AAHGRPSE
-5693 SLFNVRWTPLQPKN
+5693 SLFNVRWTPLQAES
-5707 GIERERIGAVD
+5707 GIERETVGAVD
-5718 WVLLG
+5718 WMLLG
-5723 GDEGPL
+5723 GDEWPL
-5729 AKTLRDGGTTVCS
+5729 AKTLRNSGMKVRG
-5742 YSDLGALVNGT
+5742 YRDLGALVEGT
-5753 IGSGELA
+5753 IDSGELA
-5760 PKVVLVD
+5760 PAVVLMD
-5767 INGEFADDPNGDEGR
+5767 IDGGYADNHNGDEGS
-5782 PSCEGVIDAARK
+5782 PSREGVIDARRK
-5794 ILCGTLSI
+5794 IVCGALGV
-5802 LQDWFADDRFA
+5802 LQGWLADERFA

-5819 VSNEAVAVHEEDQL
+5819 VSNEAVAVREEDQL
-5833 AGLSGSGVWG
+5833 AGLSSSGVWG

-5851 HPERLVLVD
+5851 YPERFVLVD
-5860 VDLRCGGYE
+5860 VDLGYDRYGDRDGWLE
-5869 SRGGPLGALLDTA
+5869 TLLDTA
-5882 LASGEPQLAIR
+5882 LASREPQLAIR

-5906 ELDRGLAG
+5906 KLDRGLTGAA
-5914 GMEHVLRRDGD
+5914 EHALRQDGD
-5925 DIPHELGCD
+5925 GIPRGLGGD

-5983 VELGARVLV
+5983 AELGAHALV
-5992 IACDVSKRDVV
+5992 VACDVSRRDAV
-6003 QGLLKQVPA
+6003 QGLLREVPA

-6017 GVVHVA
+6017 GVVHLA
-6023 GTLADGVIGSLTSE
+6023 GTLADGVIGSLTDE
-6037 SVERVLA
+6037 SVERVFA

-6052 LHELTESMGLCMFVL
+6052 LHELTESLDLCMFIL

-6081 NYAAANAFLDSLA
+6081 NYAGANAFLDSLA
-6094 VYRRIRGLAGTS
+6094 AYRRTRGLPGTS
-6106 IAWGLWEQAGGM
+6106 IAWGLWEQASGM
-6118 TSGLGEGDMTRLAR
+6118 TGGLDKGDMTRLAR

-6153 NEPALVAARFDRRML
+6153 NEPALVAARFDRRIL
-6168 HANARAGM
+6168 RSNARAGM
-6176 LPRVLCGLVRIPI
+6176 LPRVLQDLVRTSS
-6189 ESVVAG
+6189 ENVVG
-6195 DSLTQRLAGMSET
+6195 GESLTQRLAGMSEA
-6208 ERESTIFELV
+6208 ERESTILELV
-6218 RREVATVLGY
+6218 RREVATVLGH

-6233 VDPRIAFKDLG
+6233 VDPQIAFKDLG

-6269 IFDYPTTIVLA
+6269 IFDYPTTIFLA
-6280 LHLRDELMGVSREDS
+6280 RHLRDAFMGTSKDDS
-6295 VTTEEAAIRRTLA
+6295 VTSEETGIRKTLA
-6308 SIPLDRLRK
+6308 SIPIDRLRK

-6326 LSNPDDTTEL
+6326 LSNPDDTTQQ
-6336 GVATD
+6336 GATTD
-6341 SPEAVD
+6341 SPDAVD
-6347 AMDVEDLVI
+6347 TMDVEDLVI

-6363 GESQ
+6363 GESL